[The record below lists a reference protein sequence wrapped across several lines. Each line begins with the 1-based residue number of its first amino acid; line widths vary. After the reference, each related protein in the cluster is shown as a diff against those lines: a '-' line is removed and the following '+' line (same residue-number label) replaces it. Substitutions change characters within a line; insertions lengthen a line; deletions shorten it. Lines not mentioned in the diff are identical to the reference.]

1 MSGFRLPQVLVGL
14 IFTTLLAYAGYSYA
28 QIPWRPVFAGIS
40 VAIVLALLLIAWVL
54 LRRHP
59 GRPDSRWCLPAAVL
73 AGMALTGPMGPV
85 NSAFQEAAASLPS
98 VVFYAISPFPEETA
112 KLLLVLAA
120 VSAFAPVSRRIEVA
134 VVGMAVGAGFF
145 IAETMSFAAIA
156 AATDLESDFADGTL
170 TYAVR
175 LIMSPF
181 AHALYTG
188 LAAWGLGALLC
199 RTDRSL
205 SWRLQRVAS
214 WFLLAV
220 CVHGAFNA
228 SSELP
233 GAAGLIA
240 MLVTVA
246 ASWCLLVWCYQR
258 SRAVGADAATES
270 HTSR

>member
-1 MSGFRLPQVLVGL
+1 M
-14 IFTTLLAYAGYSYA
+14 FTTGA
-28 QIPWRPVFAGIS
+28 PVAVSGSGIY
-40 VAIVLALLLIAWVL
+40 L
-54 LRRHP
+54 
-59 GRPDSRWCLPAAVL
+59 LPAATVALLGGFSLWGVVL
-73 AGMALTGPMGPV
+73 AG
-85 NSAFQEAAASLPS
+85 
-98 VVFYAISPFPEETA
+98 VVVA
-112 KLLLVLAA
+112 LLVACYDLVLKARRQRHR
-120 VSAFAPVSRRIEVA
+120 SAMLRRLLTPDRMDELRRIHVDLL
-134 VVGMAVGAGFF
+134 GALASGD
-145 IAETMSFAAIA
+145 IA

-205 SWRLQRVAS
+205 SWRLQRVAG

-246 ASWCLLVWCYQR
+246 ASWCLLVWCYRR